1 MHPFRQCREKAGLT
15 QKQAALE
22 LGVKAPSVSDWEK
35 GKTSPTVEN
44 LMKLAEL
51 YHITVDELLG
61 RATAGD
67 AQATAALSL
76 DEKKVLQLYRRLTDA
91 GKQYIFQTLLMA
103 QNAMGRQDAPEKD
116 AP

>member
-22 LGVKAPSVSDWEK
+22 LGVKPPSVSDWEK

-44 LMKLAEL
+44 LMKLADL
-51 YHITVDELLG
+51 YQITVDELLG
-61 RATAGD
+61 RATEGD
-67 AQATAALSL
+67 ARAMEGLSL
-76 DEKKVLQLYRRLTDA
+76 DEKRALQLYRRLTDA

-103 QNAMGRQDAPEKD
+103 QSAMGREDAP
-116 AP
+116 